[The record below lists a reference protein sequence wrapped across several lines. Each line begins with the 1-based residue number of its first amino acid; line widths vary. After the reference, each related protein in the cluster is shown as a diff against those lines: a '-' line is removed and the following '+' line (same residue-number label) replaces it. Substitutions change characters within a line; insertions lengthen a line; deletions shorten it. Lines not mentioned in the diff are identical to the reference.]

1 MTGTQGKTK
10 EAAQEVTHGVPELST
25 MVVTGMR
32 SNTIPNGMPVITT
45 MVRPLRPGRVLLE
58 VTVSD
63 GLCLVAG
70 GALLSGE
77 AQEGILFPLRAIYP
91 AARETK
97 LPHWWVALRPKFS
110 LSPCGSG

>member
-70 GALLSGE
+70 GYARAERESPQQQEPEGLTSGTRGRWTPTSGHFLL
-77 AQEGILFPLRAIYP
+77 FFY
-91 AARETK
+91 
-97 LPHWWVALRPKFS
+97 
-110 LSPCGSG
+110 LSRGRR